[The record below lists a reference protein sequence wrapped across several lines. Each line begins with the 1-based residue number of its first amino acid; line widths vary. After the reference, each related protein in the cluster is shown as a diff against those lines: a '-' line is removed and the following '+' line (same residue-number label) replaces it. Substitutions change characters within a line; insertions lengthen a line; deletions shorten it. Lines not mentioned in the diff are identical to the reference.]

1 MYLIRNFDILCGR
14 PGCVSFVKEWIDAR
28 QINEE
33 LKDEL
38 DNLYGGTVQS

>member
-1 MYLIRNFDILCGR
+1 MLYYVIILYVHGR

-28 QINEE
+28 QISEE

-38 DNLYGGTVQS
+38 DELYGGTV

>member
-1 MYLIRNFDILCGR
+1 MWHAIIIVYVYGR

-28 QINEE
+28 QISEE

-38 DNLYGGTVQS
+38 DELYGGTV